1 MSRNN
6 SQGQGAQT
14 ILHGSNTLAAVI
26 ALAAGIEVQLGT
38 VVARAHEESGLSA
51 EDWNAL
57 EEAKRDELLNATVET
72 MKAEAEAKIAAD
84 AAKAAKAAQSGKN
97 VKARVLVAFGG
108 HQPNEV
114 VSVTPAELKAHAES
128 LDANPAAVAYAEA
141 LAKGDDGEAALEA

>member
-6 SQGQGAQT
+6 NQGQGAQA

-26 ALAAGIEVQLGT
+26 ALTAGIEVQLGT
-38 VVARAHEESGLSA
+38 VVARAHKESGLSA

-57 EEAKRDELLNATVET
+57 EEAERDELLNATVET

-84 AAKAAKAAQSGKN
+84 AAKASQSGKK

-141 LAKGDDGEAALEA
+141 LAKGGDGEEAIEA

>member
-6 SQGQGAQT
+6 NQGQGAQT

-38 VVARAHEESGLSA
+38 LVARAHKESGLSA

-57 EEAKRDELLNATVET
+57 DEGKRDELLSATVDA
-72 MKAEAEAKIAAD
+72 MKAEAEAQAANGNGPPPPN
-84 AAKAAKAAQSGKN
+84 AKK

-108 HQPNEV
+108 HHPNEV
-114 VSVTPAELKAHAES
+114 VSVTPAELKAYAES

-141 LAKGDDGEAALEA
+141 LAKGGDGEATLEA

>member
-1 MSRNN
+1 MSKNN

-38 VVARAHEESGLSA
+38 VVARAHKESGLSA

-84 AAKAAKAAQSGKN
+84 AAKAAQSGKN

>member
-38 VVARAHEESGLSA
+38 VVARAHNESGLSA

-84 AAKAAKAAQSGKN
+84 AAKAAQSGKK